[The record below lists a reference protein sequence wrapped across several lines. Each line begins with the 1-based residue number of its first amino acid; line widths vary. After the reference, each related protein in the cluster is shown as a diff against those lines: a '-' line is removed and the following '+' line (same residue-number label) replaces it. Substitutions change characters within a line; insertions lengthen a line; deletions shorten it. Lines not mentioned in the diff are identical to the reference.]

1 MQEVVDSDV
10 IKFVG
15 SLTEPSSRWQYF
27 DQTLIK
33 NVRIEAVRNLDKLP
47 TLAGLTKT
55 SAKTLFEAQKKIFD
69 ALNATTEFKGKTF
82 TQAKESK
89 VDKVLLGQLIEKGY
103 MLE

>member
-33 NVRIEAVRNLDKLP
+33 NVRIEAVRNLEKLP
-47 TLAGLTKT
+47 TLAGLTKK
-55 SAKTLFEAQKKIFD
+55 SAKTLFETQRRSSTLSTQPPSSKERLSLKKNS
-69 ALNATTEFKGKTF
+69 LKSTTYSG
-82 TQAKESK
+82 
-89 VDKVLLGQLIEKGY
+89 VN
-103 MLE
+103 